1 MQSPVLRRI
10 IALRFVVGAAKMQL
24 ALLRFRAT
32 QAKNVTHIQPLPLCK
47 TRLCHGR
54 LGGTK
59 NGFATRQAAGRIA
72 WRSWGKGA

>member
-24 ALLRFRAT
+24 VLLRFRAT

-47 TRLCHGR
+47 QDS
-54 LGGTK
+54 
-59 NGFATRQAAGRIA
+59 AMAG
-72 WRSWGKGA
+72 